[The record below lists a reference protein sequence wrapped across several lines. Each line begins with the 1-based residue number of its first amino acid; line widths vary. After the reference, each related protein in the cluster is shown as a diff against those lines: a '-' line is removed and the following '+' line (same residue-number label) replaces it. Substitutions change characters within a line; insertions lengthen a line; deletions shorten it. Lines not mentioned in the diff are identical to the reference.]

1 MKKLAR
7 FAIALGGLSLLFGTT
22 TSSAGPAYDGRWSV
36 RVVVVAGD
44 CSLDRP
50 LPIRVADGRVS
61 LAALFGPRVRGK
73 VRRDGQISIRL
84 SHAGEIVDAA
94 GVLAGQRGNGSWKS
108 PTLDCGGVWKATKS

>member
-7 FAIALGGLSLLFGTT
+7 LAIALGGLSLAFGTT
-22 TSSAGPAYDGRWSV
+22 PSSAGPLYDGKWSV

-44 CSLDRP
+44 CSLNRP

-73 VRRDGQISIRL
+73 VQQDGQISIRL
-84 SHAGEIVDAA
+84 SYAGEVVDAA
-94 GVLAGQRGNGSWKS
+94 GALAGQSGRGSWKS
-108 PTLDCGGVWKATKS
+108 PTLNCGGVWKAMKS